1 MLRRSALCHKRT
13 LLLGRASEA
22 MKVGLCSEGLGKSRF
37 LSFTM
42 LVTFCNMREKGL
54 TLSGVL
60 RNVRKPTTVVPRP

>member
-1 MLRRSALCHKRT
+1 
-13 LLLGRASEA
+13 

-42 LVTFCNMREKGL
+42 LVTFCNMREQGL